1 MSVFAN
7 ATDVLLGPRTAQT
20 SGTTL
25 VFGHIDGNGS
35 VYLEPGDYRI
45 YPPPPSLVPLAP
57 DSRFAAITQGVKG
70 GAQTLLIVGL
80 VDGGDGNPTGVTL
93 PFAGR
98 YAPEGYLLCDGRA
111 VRRDVY
117 SRLFGVIGTIYGS
130 GDGMWT
136 FNIPDYRGRV
146 PVGFSPGEAEFA
158 TLGQRGGAKRHTLT
172 VGEIPSHDHE
182 LRSGWGGGSLG
193 SSWFRVDA
201 NSPGNPWGRTGST
214 GGGQS
219 HNNLQ
224 PYIAANYII
233 RI

>member
-7 ATDVLLGPRTAQT
+7 ATDVLLDPRTTQT

-57 DSRFAAITQGVKG
+57 DSRFAAITQGAKG

-80 VDGGDGNPTGVTL
+80 VGGGDGNPTGVTL

-98 YAPEGYLLCDGRA
+98 YAPDGYLLCDGRA

-117 SRLFGVIGTIYGS
+117 SRLFGVIGTTYGS

-136 FNIPDYRGRV
+136 FNIPDYQGRV
-146 PVGFSPGEAEFA
+146 PVGFSPGETEFA
-158 TLGQRGGAKRHTLT
+158 TLGQRGGAKTHILT
-172 VGEIPSHDHE
+172 IDEIPSHDHE
-182 LRSGWGGGSLG
+182 VRSGWGGGGLG
-193 SSWFRVDA
+193 DSWSRVDA
-201 NSPGNPWGRTGST
+201 NNPGNPWGRTGSA
-214 GGGQS
+214 GGGRS

>member
-7 ATDVLLGPRTAQT
+7 ATDVLLDPRTTQT

-57 DSRFAAITQGVKG
+57 DSRFAAITQGAKG

-80 VDGGDGNPTGVTL
+80 VGGGDGNPTGVTL

-98 YAPEGYLLCDGRA
+98 YAPDGYLLCDGRA

-117 SRLFGVIGTIYGS
+117 SRLFGVIGTTYGS

-146 PVGFSPGEAEFA
+146 PVGFSPGETEFA
-158 TLGQRGGAKRHTLT
+158 TLGQAGGADVAGA
-172 VGEIPSHDHE
+172 VGGDS
-182 LRSGWGGGSLG
+182 
-193 SSWFRVDA
+193 VA
-201 NSPGNPWGRTGST
+201 V
-214 GGGQS
+214 
-219 HNNLQ
+219 
-224 PYIAANYII
+224 
-233 RI
+233 